1 MSSAYEESVVVLEEQ
16 WPLARVNDGSGSFW
30 FDGIL
35 GLLAFGK
42 HDRHFRKRRPQAR
55 ATAQELFLLL
65 GLLEWSNIEIVL
77 LLKLWAAELAFN
89 FCAGR
94 PI

>member
-1 MSSAYEESVVVLEEQ
+1 MSSANEKSVVVLEEQ
-16 WPLARVNDGSGSFW
+16 WPLARVHDRSGSFW
-30 FDGIL
+30 FDGIVR
-35 GLLAFGK
+35 LLAFGK
-42 HDRHFRKRRPQAR
+42 HDRHFRKRRSQVR
-55 ATAQELFLLL
+55 ITAQELFLLL

-77 LLKLWAAELAFN
+77 LLKLCVTELAFN